1 MAEQK
6 KPPVSSKQELWEKNR
21 LAFAK
26 LAAVT
31 LSELNKAESKTYSI
45 YTKEDYRTYIEN
57 PKSNE
62 VNLRNMSRYFYL
74 VSTAY
79 RRLCKYYAEIP
90 LLYWTVIPQTDL
102 QKPDNPDKVK
112 KNYQKVLTLLNNMN
126 MQHEFRKLLTVA
138 WREDVAYGYI
148 YSSTDSWFIDLL
160 DPDYCRIVQVEDG
173 CLNFAFDFS
182 YYDRRSWKLES
193 ADPDLQRMYQLYRN
207 DIQNMRWQLL
217 DSKKTICIKVND
229 DSLTEV
235 VPPMSGI
242 FEDLIDLLD
251 YRSLLRNREEI
262 QNYVLLLQRVPIDD
276 NSEGVD
282 NFLLDMDTVIQFDA
296 KLQASVPDQ
305 VGVAT
310 TPMEIT
316 PIQFKNDTPEVDL
329 LSKATRSMFDNAGTS
344 QMLFNSDKSGKV
356 GLDAS
361 IHTDEMMAFEVMRQ
375 LERWVR
381 RYIKQ
386 NVSGSKFIFNFLDI
400 SPFNKDSFISTQRDL
415 ATIGVPNKL
424 TLCAANGMN
433 PLETFSAAY
442 FENDVMNII
451 DSFVPLNTSFT
462 QSSAESEPGRPQM
475 DESELSDSGMQT
487 RDDAENTDT
496 IET

>member
-1 MAEQK
+1 
-6 KPPVSSKQELWEKNR
+6 
-21 LAFAK
+21 
-26 LAAVT
+26 
-31 LSELNKAESKTYSI
+31 
-45 YTKEDYRTYIEN
+45 
-57 PKSNE
+57 
-62 VNLRNMSRYFYL
+62 
-74 VSTAY
+74 
-79 RRLCKYYAEIP
+79 
-90 LLYWTVIPQTDL
+90 
-102 QKPDNPDKVK
+102 
-112 KNYQKVLTLLNNMN
+112 
-126 MQHEFRKLLTVA
+126 
-138 WREDVAYGYI
+138 
-148 YSSTDSWFIDLL
+148 
-160 DPDYCRIVQVEDG
+160 
-173 CLNFAFDFS
+173 
-182 YYDRRSWKLES
+182 
-193 ADPDLQRMYQLYRN
+193 
-207 DIQNMRWQLL
+207 MRWQLL

-442 FENDVMNII
+442 FENDVMNIV